1 MQKLIVLFC
10 LLFFTISIYPSFA
23 QVQDEDSAI
32 IIMYHRF
39 GEDKFATTNVTLD
52 QIDQHIAELSKDIYN
67 IVPLNVITDALKN
80 GEKLPPRTIAI
91 TIDDGYLSVY
101 EHAWPR
107 FKAANIPF
115 TLFISTESVNDQNA
129 SSMTWNQIRELE
141 AEPLIDIGHHGH
153 AHGHMTQ
160 ISLISAMTDIEKAD
174 EIYTKELGYIPNMFA
189 YPYGEYSESLIEAL
203 ASKNYQAGF
212 AQYSSA
218 ASSANNFMALP
229 RFAFNESYS
238 DIDRF
243 RLIVNSRAL
252 PIRDILP
259 RTANL
264 ETNPPAVGFTIDG
277 DIPGLSAMSCFP
289 SHMSEP
295 ATLNRIGD
303 TRVEIRFDQ
312 AFPVGRHRINCTM
325 PGPENRWY
333 WFGLPFFN
341 LKTGE

>member
-1 MQKLIVLFC
+1 
-10 LLFFTISIYPSFA
+10 
-23 QVQDEDSAI
+23 
-32 IIMYHRF
+32 MYHRF
-39 GEDKFATTNVTLD
+39 GEGNFPTTNITLD

-67 IVPLNVITDALKN
+67 VVPLTVITDALKRD
-80 GEKLPPRTIAI
+80 EKLPPRTIAI
-91 TIDDGYLSVY
+91 TIDDGYFSVY
-101 EHAWPR
+101 EHAWPK

-115 TLFISTESVNDQNA
+115 TLFISTESVNDQNGN
-129 SSMTWNQIRELE
+129 SMTWDQIRELE

-153 AHGHMTQ
+153 SHAHMTT
-160 ISLISAMTDIEKAD
+160 IDLNSALADIETAD
-174 EIYTKELGYIPNMFA
+174 EIYNKELGYVPDIFA
-189 YPYGEYSESLIEAL
+189 FPFGEYSEALITAL
-203 ASKNYQAGF
+203 APRNYQAGF

-218 ASSANNFMALP
+218 ASNASNKMALP

-238 DIDRF
+238 DIERF
-243 RLIVNSRAL
+243 KLIVNSRAL

-259 RTANL
+259 LNANL
-264 ETNPPAVGFTIDG
+264 DTNPPAVGFTIDG
-277 DIPGLSAMSCFP
+277 DIQGLSALSCFP

-312 AFPVGRHRINCTM
+312 PFPEGRHRINCTM

-341 LKTGE
+341 LKTSQ